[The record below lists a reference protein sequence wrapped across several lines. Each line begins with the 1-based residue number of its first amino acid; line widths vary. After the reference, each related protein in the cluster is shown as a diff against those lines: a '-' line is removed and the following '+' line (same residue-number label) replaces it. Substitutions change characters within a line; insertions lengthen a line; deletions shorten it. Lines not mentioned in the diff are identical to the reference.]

1 MKGRMLI
8 VALTLMLAW
17 CHAFSQKMQKGILY
31 QNVNYSN
38 LFVQHTDTS
47 YYSTLV
53 VNNKDYNRFFCNYVP
68 INNYIT
74 AIDSSIIVHI
84 CDNEGITYEHFPNY
98 TIVHIDKNNK
108 LKKEYDIKK
117 VMYHKDTTR
126 IDTIRNVFSKDIAK
140 FANSEIDT
148 IMLKCRCIENAY
160 LQSKFGNNK
169 DSVVVKIIV
178 PEYLAT
184 EDHNGFYELKL
195 YKQPNGKIKM
205 ISSYG
210 NVEYPEGF
218 VVKNTK
224 TYNRLGFQGYRK
236 MQIRYGNQKFTYKHK
251 SYSCDKIA
259 NFMIDEF
266 KPPKDSIWLKSL
278 YPYYIEIAG
287 HHYLLSNDD
296 LKKDKSNL
304 DILMFCEYI
313 RYINYSKRNCW
324 KFIKQSYN

>member
-1 MKGRMLI
+1 MTSVL
-8 VALTLMLAW
+8 VFTW
-17 CHAFSQKMQKGILY
+17 CHVFSQKMQKGILY

-38 LFVQHTDTS
+38 LFVQHTDTT

-68 INNYIT
+68 VNNYMT
-74 AIDSSIIVHI
+74 AIDSSYTHI
-84 CDNEGITYEHFPNY
+84 LHRSGQFLEYDINDSISHV
-98 TIVHIDKNNK
+98 IIDKNIASK
-108 LKKEYDIKK
+108 MPSIK
-117 VMYHKDTTR
+117 VFQLHKDTTR

-140 FANSEIDT
+140 LANSEIDT

-169 DSVVVKIIV
+169 DSAVAKIIV

-184 EDHNGFYELKL
+184 EEHNGFYELKL

-266 KPPKDSIWLKSL
+266 KPPKDFVWLKSL
-278 YPYYIEIAG
+278 YPYYIEIAD